1 MYQCS
6 SSIFISTF
14 NIIIPDILI
23 LLDLTYSHLHLDQR
37 FSYKLTKS
45 SLLSTFPPPCH
56 VCVMWFC
63 WLHLLVTSSWGNL
76 WPSVKQLQWKLALQT
91 LRPLFS
97 ARKWWTADSGSDTRL
112 NPSWKSLNISGS
124 CSWGD
129 SGTGDQ
135 LKDRCSVSDDVDT
148 VGDSGLFRLL
158 PPWPR
163 PILVVE
169 NRHTNR
175 EMDGWTLSLPLKC
188 LISQH

>member
-76 WPSVKQLQWKLALQT
+76 WSVKQLQWKLALQT

-97 ARKWWTADSGSDTRL
+97 AWKCWTAHCQSGTNF
-112 NPSWKSLNISGS
+112 NPAGRVWISQDLVHEETVEREIIWRIDAVSAMMWTLLEIVVCLDCCPVTQTHISGR
-124 CSWGD
+124 
-129 SGTGDQ
+129 
-135 LKDRCSVSDDVDT
+135 K
-148 VGDSGLFRLL
+148 
-158 PPWPR
+158 
-163 PILVVE
+163 
-169 NRHTNR
+169 
-175 EMDGWTLSLPLKC
+175 
-188 LISQH
+188 